1 MQVMVIARQE
11 NGMRWLG
18 NGVSCVPDVFGVEGP
33 IKREELIRWNLI
45 AQ

>member
-1 MQVMVIARQE
+1 MVIARQE